1 MKTLNKGKK
10 VGRICLASAIFL
22 TQVSTIDALTSTAYA
37 IEDSQELKLL
47 LQAEKNKA
55 QVDEEIVLK
64 IIGLE
69 KNGDKVEIIVPEGM
83 QFDKEATKLLN
94 EQNGSF
100 EEIHLTE
107 NSVIKVKKKS
117 QSKVFDIVRLAV
129 KGKQPGTY
137 NFETKLRHGDRELD
151 STISSVVHVT
161 EKAVTSVGNTEEG
174 KSDIGRSSGDE
185 EKNEK
190 IVEINEIHKE
200 DTKSKKV
207 SIEKS
212 KDDDLKQKETNE
224 VDSKKLV
231 DSEKIHVEEVGNE
244 AKVSNE
250 TAPVGHLEERLEKQE
265 VKHAVVN
272 GAVDVYDDKTFR
284 EALNDKNV
292 SKINITDDFT
302 VNHPSYGFVNY
313 PVRPDLV
320 IEGNGHTV
328 DFRGMCGI
336 FTATV
341 ANKMNLTIQNINI
354 LGSNWYGP
362 FRMDAPANSNTAFIR
377 YENLSYIGPQLTCS
391 YNADVIFAGKL
402 NVQSVE
408 KYTSLDGQSIPST
421 GTDTQQNVEATNV
434 KFLEGTHYIGSTK
447 KSAVFG
453 LFNGGTVDVG
463 KDAIIDVS
471 ASDTGGENPQ
481 AVIVTQGQFI
491 IHDGAKV
498 NVNTTSTSNRG
509 GIRVEGT
516 NSGITVKKN
525 AELNINTKG
534 NLGYNALYL
543 GPSAN
548 LKVADSAKLTVK
560 SENTANS
567 TQASVYA
574 GNNSSFIIGEKSTF
588 DVHSDGTASK
598 NLIYIGT
605 NAKFQFANAERVNLA
620 LDNSNV
626 SSRLI
631 YMNGVGGVL
640 DVDVQ
645 RVKAWKNGVSID
657 DNNPSYTW
665 NPMYGMHIKY
675 SYGDVREV
683 LGNSLTEK
691 VQNDFRENFR
701 TQNFKR
707 VLFEYIP
714 DVAVTIDK
722 LTDNQNEDNSHIITG
737 VTNPGALVRLSG
749 DDAIPSPT
757 MDSSDVNISEKY
769 HVVADSEGK
778 YSFTLP
784 KGKYLTAG
792 NTVKAFSYLNGKF
805 AEATT
810 IVKDETAPEK
820 PILEEPIKDISEKF
834 QGKAEPNSFVH
845 IYSEDVLIGSVK
857 ADANGVYTLVIP
869 KENRP
874 LIPGTKYYATATDAA
889 GNVSEKSNLVSV
901 KDTMPPTASPVIQ
914 VIKIGDELS
923 DNAKD
928 YVTNVND
935 NAGTSDSNLSYKITK
950 KPDVSKIG
958 YVEAEVTIT
967 DAAGNATKVIVPVFV
982 KDDRVTI
989 GNEAVLQARDF
1000 VSVVDDVPA
1009 NMEQLKQFIL
1019 KEAEVKAWELP
1030 GGVDVTNEVQI
1041 LDMGGL
1047 TNQVGDYIVI
1057 LKVKDVE
1064 RKIKVSVIGG
1074 NLELIDV
1081 PQSISFGNVKVQS
1094 REKIF
1099 NRNGMKGKLIVSDK
1113 RKDKTEWQVYVK
1125 QTSPLMNTDN
1135 DILPD
1140 SIVYSTNGIDTVLN
1154 EQSYLVT
1161 THTSTNNEDVSFDWK
1176 DDEGIRLRVTSG
1188 PNIKVNKSYKGELEW
1203 TLTNAPI

>member
-10 VGRICLASAIFL
+10 VGRICLVSAIFFA
-22 TQVSTIDALTSTAYA
+22 QVSTIDTLSSTAYA
-37 IEDSQELKLL
+37 IEDSQEQKLL
-47 LQAEKNKA
+47 LQAEKNKV

-69 KNGDKVEIIVPEGM
+69 KNGDKVEIVVPEGM
-83 QFDKEATKLLN
+83 QFDEEATKVLN

-107 NSVIKVKKKS
+107 NSIIKIEKKS
-117 QSKVFDIVRLAV
+117 QSKVFGIVRLAV

-137 NFETKLRHGDRELD
+137 HFETKLKQRDQELD
-151 STISSVVHVT
+151 SKISSVVHVT
-161 EKAVTSVGNTEEG
+161 EKTVASEGNTEDE
-174 KSDIGRSSGDE
+174 KSDISHQSSEE

-190 IVEINEIHKE
+190 SVEINEIHKE
-200 DTKSKKV
+200 DTKSKEV
-207 SIEKS
+207 SVEKS
-212 KDDDLKQKETNE
+212 KDDDLKQKEMTQE
-224 VDSKKLV
+224 DA
-231 DSEKIHVEEVGNE
+231 EKNVEEM
-244 AKVSNE
+244 VSNE
-250 TAPVGHLEERLEKQE
+250 TASVEHLENQE

-272 GAVDVYDDKTFR
+272 GAVDVYDDQTFR
-284 EALNDKNV
+284 EALNDENV
-292 SKINITDDFT
+292 SKINITDNFT
-302 VNHPSYGFVNY
+302 LDHPSYGFINY

-377 YENLSYIGPQLTCS
+377 YENMSYIGPQLTCS

-434 KFLEGTHYIGSTK
+434 KFLEGTHYTGSTK

-498 NVNTTSTSNRG
+498 NVNTASTSNRG

-516 NSGITVKKN
+516 KSGITVKQN

-534 NLGYNALYL
+534 NLDYNALYL
-543 GPSAN
+543 GTSAN
-548 LKVADSAKLTVK
+548 LEVADSAKLTVK

-620 LDNSNV
+620 LDNSHV

-631 YMNGVGGVL
+631 YMYGVGGAL

-645 RVKAWKNGVSID
+645 RVKAWKNGISID
-657 DNNPSYTW
+657 DNNPSSIW

-675 SYGDVREV
+675 SYGDVRET

-714 DVAVTIDK
+714 DVAVIIDK

-757 MDSSDVNISEKY
+757 IDSSDVNISEKY

-792 NTVKAFSYLNGKF
+792 NTVRAFSYLNGKF
-805 AEATT
+805 AESTT

-834 QGKAEPNSFVH
+834 QGKAEPNSIVH

-869 KENRP
+869 EEKRP
-874 LIPGTKYYATATDAA
+874 LIPGTKYYVTATDAA
-889 GNVSEKSNLVSV
+889 GNVSEKSDLVSV
-901 KDTMPPTASPVIQ
+901 KDTMPPTASPVTQ
-914 VIKIGDELS
+914 VIKIGDDLS

-950 KPDVSKIG
+950 KPDVSKVG

-967 DAAGNATKVIVPVFV
+967 DAAGNVTKVIVPVFV
-982 KDDRVTI
+982 KSDWVTI
-989 GNEAVLQARDF
+989 GNEAALQARDF
-1000 VSVVDDVPA
+1000 ASVVDDVPVDVERL
-1009 NMEQLKQFIL
+1009 NQFIL
-1019 KEAEVKAWELP
+1019 KEAEVKAWEFP
-1030 GGVDVTNEVQI
+1030 GGADVTNEVQI
-1041 LDMGGL
+1041 VDMGGL
-1047 TNQVGDYIVI
+1047 TNQIGDYTII

-1081 PQSISFGNVKVQS
+1081 PQSIWFGNVKVQS

-1113 RKDKTEWQVYVK
+1113 RKDKTEWQIYVK

-1188 PNIKVNKSYKGELEW
+1188 PNIKINKSYKSELEW

>member
-1 MKTLNKGKK
+1 MNKGKK
-10 VGRICLASAIFL
+10 VGRICLASAIFFM
-22 TQVSTIDALTSTAYA
+22 QVSTIDALANTAYA
-37 IEDSQELKLL
+37 IEESQELKLL
-47 LQAEKNKA
+47 LQAEKNKVP
-55 QVDEEIVLK
+55 VDEEIVLK
-64 IIGLE
+64 VLGFK
-69 KNGDKVEIIVPEGM
+69 KNGDKAEIVVPEGM
-83 QFDKEATKLLN
+83 QFDEEATKVLN

-100 EEIHLTE
+100 EEINLTE
-107 NSVIKVKKKS
+107 NSVIKIEKKS
-117 QSKVFDIVRLAV
+117 QSKVFDIVRLVV
-129 KGKQPGTY
+129 KGKQPGAY
-137 NFETKLRHGDRELD
+137 NFETKLKQGDKEFD
-151 STISSVVHVT
+151 STIRSVVHVT
-161 EKAVTSVGNTEEG
+161 EKTITSAGNTEDK
-174 KSDIGRSSGDE
+174 KSDNSHRSDE
-185 EKNEK
+185 TEKNEK
-190 IVEINEIHKE
+190 SVEINEIHKE
-200 DTKSKKV
+200 DIKSKEV

-212 KDDDLKQKETNE
+212 NNDDLKQKETAQE
-224 VDSKKLV
+224 DAEKIVDSKKTN
-231 DSEKIHVEEVGNE
+231 VEEME
-244 AKVSNE
+244 NE
-250 TAPVGHLEERLEKQE
+250 TTSVKYLEERLENQE

-272 GAVDVYDDKTFR
+272 GAVDVYDDATLR
-284 EALNDKNV
+284 AALSDKNV
-292 SKINITDDFT
+292 SKINITGDFT
-302 VNHPSYGFVNY
+302 VKQSGFGHVTY
-313 PVRPDLV
+313 PVRPDLI

-328 DFRGMCGI
+328 DFRGLCGD
-336 FTATV
+336 FNVNAT
-341 ANKMNLTIQNINI
+341 NKMNFTIRNVNI
-354 LGSNWYGP
+354 LGSNYYGP
-362 FRMDAPANSNTAFIR
+362 FRMIGIKDTGTMR
-377 YENLSYIGPQLTCS
+377 YENMTYKGPQLTCS
-391 YNADVIFAGKL
+391 YIADVTFSGNL
-402 NVQSVE
+402 NIQSVPE
-408 KYTSLDGQSIPST
+408 YTSLEGQKIVT
-421 GTDTQQNVEATNV
+421 QGTDTQQNVEATNV
-434 KFLEGTHYIGSTK
+434 KFLEGTHYTGSTK
-447 KSAVFG
+447 KAAVFA
-453 LFNGGTVDVG
+453 LYNNGTVDVG
-463 KDAIIDVS
+463 KGAVIDVT
-471 ASDTGGENPQ
+471 ATDTYGENPE
-481 AVIVTQGQFI
+481 AVIVAQGSFF

-498 NVNTTSTSNRG
+498 NVNTASTSNRG
-509 GIRVEGT
+509 GIRLTGT
-516 NSGITVKKN
+516 NNEIVVSKN

-534 NLGYNALYL
+534 VLGYEAFYI
-543 GPSAN
+543 GPSAK
-548 LKVADSAKLTVK
+548 LKVADSAKLTVR
-560 SENTANS
+560 SENTADS
-567 TQASVYA
+567 TKATVYA

-620 LDNSNV
+620 LDNSHT

-631 YMNGVGGVL
+631 YMYGVGGVL

-675 SYGDVREV
+675 SYGDVREA

-714 DVAVTIDK
+714 DVAITIDK

-757 MDSSDVNISEKY
+757 IDSSDVNLSEKY

-784 KGKYLTAG
+784 KGQYLTSG
-792 NTVKAFSYLNGKF
+792 NTVRAFSYLNGKF
-805 AEATT
+805 AESTT

-820 PILEEPIKDISEKF
+820 PILEESIKDISENF
-834 QGKAEPNSFVH
+834 QGEAEPNSIVR
-845 IYSEDVLIGSVK
+845 IYSENGHVLIGTVT
-857 ADANGVYTLVIP
+857 ADANGVYTFVIP
-869 KENRP
+869 EENRP

-901 KDTMPPTASPVIQ
+901 KDTMPPTASPVTQ
-914 VIKIGDELS
+914 VIKIGDDLS

-928 YVTNVND
+928 YITNVND
-935 NAGTSDSNLSYKITK
+935 NGGTSDSNLSYKITK

-958 YVEAEVTIT
+958 YVQAEVTIT
-967 DAAGNATKVIVPVFV
+967 DAAGNATKVNVPVFV
-982 KDDRVTI
+982 KDDQVTI
-989 GNEAVLQARDF
+989 GNEAALQARDF
-1000 VSVVDDVPA
+1000 ASVVDDVPA
-1009 NMEQLKQFIL
+1009 DVERLKQFIL
-1019 KEAEVKAWELP
+1019 KEAEVKAWEFP
-1030 GGVDVTNEVQI
+1030 GGAEVTNEVQI
-1041 LDMGGL
+1041 VDIGGL
-1047 TNQVGDYIVI
+1047 TNQIGDYTVI

-1074 NLELIDV
+1074 NLELVDV

-1099 NRNGMKGKLIVSDK
+1099 NRNSMKGKLIVSDK

-1125 QTSPLMNTDN
+1125 QTRPLMNTDN

-1140 SIVYSTNGIDTVLN
+1140 SIVYSTNGIDTALN

>member
-1 MKTLNKGKK
+1 MKTLNKRKK
-10 VGRICLASAIFL
+10 VGRICLASAIFF
-22 TQVSTIDALTSTAYA
+22 TQVSTIDALASTAYA
-37 IEDSQELKLL
+37 IEDSQKLKLL
-47 LQAEKNKA
+47 LQAEKNKV

-64 IIGLE
+64 ILGLE
-69 KNGDKVEIIVPEGM
+69 KNGDKVEIVVPEGM
-83 QFDKEATKLLN
+83 QFDEEATKVLN

-100 EEIHLTE
+100 EEIFLTE
-107 NSVIKVKKKS
+107 NSVIKIEKKS
-117 QSKVFDIVRLAV
+117 QSKVFDIVRLVV

-137 NFETKLRHGDRELD
+137 NFETKLKQGDKELD
-151 STISSVVHVT
+151 STIPSVVHVT
-161 EKAVTSVGNTEEG
+161 EKTVISAGNTED
-174 KSDIGRSSGDE
+174 KMSDISHQSDE
-185 EKNEK
+185 KEENEK
-190 IVEINEIHKE
+190 SVEINEIHKE
-200 DTKSKKV
+200 DTKSKEV
-207 SIEKS
+207 SVEKN
-212 KDDDLKQKETNE
+212 KDDDLKQKETTQENAG
-224 VDSKKLV
+224 KIV
-231 DSEKIHVEEVGNE
+231 DSEKTNVE
-244 AKVSNE
+244 AIVSNE
-250 TAPVGHLEERLEKQE
+250 TTSVKHLEERLENQE

-272 GAVDVYDDKTFR
+272 GTVDVYDDKTFR
-284 EALNDKNV
+284 EALNDENV
-292 SKINITDDFT
+292 SKINITDNFT
-302 VNHPSYGFVNY
+302 VNHPLYGFVNY

-328 DFRGMCGI
+328 DFRGMCGV

-341 ANKMNLTIQNINI
+341 ASKMNLTIQNINI

-377 YENLSYIGPQLTCS
+377 YENISYIGPQLTCS

-434 KFLEGTHYIGSTK
+434 KFLEGTHYTGSTK

-498 NVNTTSTSNRG
+498 NVNTASTSNRG

-516 NSGITVKKN
+516 KSGITVKKN

-543 GPSAN
+543 GASAN

-620 LDNSNV
+620 LDNSHV

-631 YMNGVGGVL
+631 YMYGVGGVL

-675 SYGDVREV
+675 SYGDVREA

-714 DVAVTIDK
+714 DVAITIDK

-757 MDSSDVNISEKY
+757 IDSSDVNLSEKY

-792 NTVKAFSYLNGKF
+792 NMVKAFSYLNGKY

-834 QGKAEPNSFVH
+834 QGKAEPNSIVH
-845 IYSEDVLIGSVK
+845 IYSEDGNVLIGTVT
-857 ADANGVYTLVIP
+857 ADANGLYTLVIP
-869 KENRP
+869 EENRP

-889 GNVSEKSNLVSV
+889 GNVSEKSDLVSV
-901 KDTMPPTASPVIQ
+901 KDTMPPTANPVTQ
-914 VIKIGDELS
+914 VIKIGDDLS

-935 NAGTSDSNLSYKITK
+935 NAGSSDSNLSYKITK

-967 DAAGNATKVIVPVFV
+967 DAAGNVTKVIVPVFV
-982 KDDRVTI
+982 KDDWVTI
-989 GNEAVLQARDF
+989 GNEAALQARDF

-1009 NMEQLKQFIL
+1009 DVERLKQFIL
-1019 KEAEVKAWELP
+1019 KEAEVKAWEFP
-1030 GGVDVTNEVQI
+1030 GGADVTNEVQI
-1041 LDMGGL
+1041 VDMGGL
-1047 TNQVGDYIVI
+1047 TNQIGDYTVI
-1057 LKVKDVE
+1057 LKVKDIE

-1074 NLELIDV
+1074 NLELVDV

-1099 NRNGMKGKLIVSDK
+1099 NRNSMKGKLIVSDK

>member
-10 VGRICLASAIFL
+10 VGRICLVSAIFFA
-22 TQVSTIDALTSTAYA
+22 QVSTIDTLSSTAYA
-37 IEDSQELKLL
+37 IEDSQEQKLL
-47 LQAEKNKA
+47 LQAEKNKV

-69 KNGDKVEIIVPEGM
+69 KNGDKVEIVVPEGM
-83 QFDKEATKLLN
+83 QFDEEATKVLN

-100 EEIHLTE
+100 EEINLTE
-107 NSVIKVKKKS
+107 NSVIKIEKKS
-117 QSKVFDIVRLAV
+117 QSKVFGIVRLVV

-137 NFETKLRHGDRELD
+137 HFETKLKKGDKELD
-151 STISSVVHVT
+151 STIPSVVHVT
-161 EKAVTSVGNTEEG
+161 EKTVTSAGNTEDK
-174 KSDIGRSSGDE
+174 KSDIGHQSSEE

-190 IVEINEIHKE
+190 SVEINEIHKE
-200 DTKSKKV
+200 DTKSKEV
-207 SIEKS
+207 SVEKS
-212 KDDDLKQKETNE
+212 KDDDLKQKEATQE
-224 VDSKKLV
+224 DTEKIV
-231 DSEKIHVEEVGNE
+231 DSEKTNVE
-244 AKVSNE
+244 AIVSVE
-250 TAPVGHLEERLEKQE
+250 HLEERLENQE

-272 GAVDVYDDKTFR
+272 GAVDVYDDATLR
-284 EALNDKNV
+284 AALSDKNV
-292 SKINITDDFT
+292 SKINITGDFT
-302 VNHPSYGFVNY
+302 VKQSGFGHVTY
-313 PVRPDLV
+313 PVRPDLI

-328 DFRGMCGI
+328 DFRGLCGDFNVNATNRMN
-336 FTATV
+336 FTIRNV
-341 ANKMNLTIQNINI
+341 NI
-354 LGSNWYGP
+354 LGSNYYGP
-362 FRMDAPANSNTAFIR
+362 FRMIGIKDTGTMR
-377 YENLSYIGPQLTCS
+377 YENMTYKGPQLTCS
-391 YNADVIFAGKL
+391 YIADVTFAGNL
-402 NVQSVE
+402 NIQSVPE
-408 KYTSLDGQSIPST
+408 YTSLEGQKIVT
-421 GTDTQQNVEATNV
+421 QGTDTQQNVEATNV

-447 KSAVFG
+447 KAAVFA
-453 LFNGGTVDVG
+453 LYNNGTVDVG
-463 KDAIIDVS
+463 KGAVIDVT
-471 ASDTGGENPQ
+471 ATDTYGENPE
-481 AVIVTQGQFI
+481 AVIVAQGSFF

-498 NVNTTSTSNRG
+498 NVNTASTSNRG
-509 GIRVEGT
+509 GIRLTGT
-516 NSGITVKKN
+516 NNEIVVSKN

-534 NLGYNALYL
+534 VLGYEAFYI
-543 GPSAN
+543 GPSAK
-548 LKVADSAKLTVK
+548 LKVADSAKLTVR
-560 SENTANS
+560 SENTAGS
-567 TQASVYA
+567 TKATVYA

-620 LDNSNV
+620 LDNSHV

-631 YMNGVGGVL
+631 YMYGVGGAL

-645 RVKAWKNGVSID
+645 RVKAWKNGISID
-657 DNNPSYTW
+657 DNNPSSIW

-675 SYGDVREV
+675 SYGDVRET

-714 DVAVTIDK
+714 DVAVIIDK

-749 DDAIPSPT
+749 DDAIQGPT
-757 MDSSDVNISEKY
+757 IDSSDVNISEKY

-792 NTVKAFSYLNGKF
+792 NTVRAFSYLNGKF
-805 AEATT
+805 AESTT

-834 QGKAEPNSFVH
+834 QGKAEPNSIVH

-869 KENRP
+869 EEKRP
-874 LIPGTKYYATATDAA
+874 LIPGTKYYVTATDAA
-889 GNVSEKSNLVSV
+889 GNVSEKSDLVSV
-901 KDTMPPTASPVIQ
+901 KDTMPPTASPVTQ
-914 VIKIGDELS
+914 VIKIGDDLS

-950 KPDVSKIG
+950 KPDVSKVG

-967 DAAGNATKVIVPVFV
+967 DAAGNVTKVIVPVFV
-982 KDDRVTI
+982 KSDWVTI
-989 GNEAVLQARDF
+989 GNEAALQARDF
-1000 VSVVDDVPA
+1000 ASVVDDVPVDVELL
-1009 NMEQLKQFIL
+1009 NQFIL
-1019 KEAEVKAWELP
+1019 KEAEVKAWEFP
-1030 GGVDVTNEVQI
+1030 GGADVTNEVQI
-1041 LDMGGL
+1041 VDMGGL
-1047 TNQVGDYIVI
+1047 TNQIGDYTII

-1113 RKDKTEWQVYVK
+1113 RKDKTEWQIYVK

-1188 PNIKVNKSYKGELEW
+1188 PNIKINKSYKSELEW

>member
-1 MKTLNKGKK
+1 MNKGKK
-10 VGRICLASAIFL
+10 IGRICLASTIVI
-22 TQVSTIDALTSTAYA
+22 TQVSTLDALSSTAYA
-37 IEDSQELKLL
+37 IEDNQELKLL

-55 QVDEEIVLK
+55 QTDEEIVLK

-69 KNGDKVEIIVPEGM
+69 NSGDKVEVVVPEGM
-83 QFDKEATKLLN
+83 QFDEEATKVLN
-94 EQNGSF
+94 ERNGSQ
-100 EEIHLTE
+100 ETIRLIE
-107 NSVIKVKKKS
+107 NSVIQIEKTSQNKVLG
-117 QSKVFDIVRLAV
+117 IVRLAV
-129 KGKQPGTY
+129 KGKQPGAY
-137 NFETKLRHGDRELD
+137 KFETKLKQGDQEVV
-151 STISSVVHVT
+151 STINPVVHVT
-161 EKAVTSVGNTEEG
+161 EKAVVPVENTEEK
-174 KSDIGRSSGDE
+174 KSDIGHLGDKE

-190 IVEINEIHKE
+190 SVEINEVHNEDAKPKE
-200 DTKSKKV
+200 V
-207 SIEKS
+207 SVEKS
-212 KDDDLKQKETNE
+212 KDDELKQKETTQKE
-224 VDSKKLV
+224 IEKIV
-231 DSEKIHVEEVGNE
+231 DSEKTHIEEVETEAIISNETTPVEHVEERTEN
-244 AKVSNE
+244 
-250 TAPVGHLEERLEKQE
+250 QE
-265 VKHAVVN
+265 VKQAVVN
-272 GAVDVYDDKTFR
+272 GEVDVYDDETLKA
-284 EALNDKNV
+284 ALSDKNV
-292 SKINITDDFT
+292 SKINITSDFT
-302 VNHPSYGFVNY
+302 VKEPRPVHRAY
-313 PVRPDLV
+313 PVRPNLI

-328 DFRGMCGI
+328 DFRGLCGDLSVN
-336 FTATV
+336 AS
-341 ANKMNLTIQNINI
+341 NKMNLTIRNINI
-354 LGSNWYGP
+354 LGSNYYGP
-362 FRMDAPANSNTAFIR
+362 FRMIGVKDTGTMK
-377 YENLSYIGPQLTCS
+377 YENMSYIGPQLTCS
-391 YNADVIFAGKL
+391 YIADVIFAGKL
-402 NVQSVE
+402 NIQSVPE
-408 KYTSLDGQSIPST
+408 YTSLEGQKIAT
-421 GTDTQQNVEATNV
+421 QGTDTQQNVEATNV

-481 AVIVTQGQFI
+481 AVIVTQGKFV

-498 NVNTTSTSNRG
+498 NVSTTSTSNRG

-516 NSGITVKKN
+516 NSGIIVEKN

-534 NLGYNALYL
+534 ALGYNALYL

-548 LKVADSAKLTVK
+548 LKVADSAKLTLK

-574 GNNSSFIIGEKSTF
+574 GNGSSFVIGEKSTF
-588 DVHSDGTASK
+588 DVHSDGTGSK

-620 LDNSNV
+620 LDNSHA

-631 YMNGVGGVL
+631 YMYGVGGVL

-657 DNNPSYTW
+657 DDNPSYTW

-675 SYGDVREV
+675 SYADVREA

-691 VQNDFRENFR
+691 VQNDFRQNFR

-714 DVAVTIDK
+714 DVSVSINE
-722 LTDNQNEDNSHIITG
+722 LTDNRNKDNSHIITG

-757 MDSSDVNISEKY
+757 IDSSDVNISEKY

-792 NTVKAFSYLNGKF
+792 NTVKAFSYLNGKYD
-805 AEATT
+805 EATT

-834 QGKAEPNSFVH
+834 QGKAEPNSVVH
-845 IYSEDVLIGSVK
+845 IYSEDGDALVGTVK

-869 KENRP
+869 EEKKP

-889 GNVSEKSNLVSV
+889 GNVSEKSDRVTV
-901 KDTMPPTASPVIQ
+901 KDTIAPTASPVTQ
-914 VIKIGDELS
+914 VINIGDKLS
-923 DNAKD
+923 DNPKE
-928 YVTNVND
+928 YVTDVND
-935 NAGTSDSNLSYKITK
+935 NAGISDSNLSYKITK

-967 DAAGNATKVIVPVFV
+967 DAAGNATKVSVPVFV
-982 KDDRVTI
+982 KDDRITI
-989 GNEAVLQARDF
+989 GNEAALQARDF
-1000 VSVVDDVPA
+1000 VSVVDDVPTDVG
-1009 NMEQLKQFIL
+1009 QLKQFIL

-1030 GGVDVTNEVQI
+1030 GGADVTNEVQI
-1041 LDMGGL
+1041 ADIGGL
-1047 TNQVGDYIVI
+1047 TNQIGDYTIT

-1094 REKIF
+1094 KEKIF
-1099 NRNGMKGKLIVSDK
+1099 NRSGMKGKLIVSDK

-1125 QTSPLMNTDN
+1125 QTSPLTNTDN

-1140 SIVYSTNGIDTVLN
+1140 SIVYSTSGIDTVLN

-1188 PNIKVNKSYKGELEW
+1188 PNVKVNKSYKGELEW